1 VEFIKNNFFKTPI
14 YGQILETKVLIG
26 TIYTYIEEESKEVKS
41 AETFSNSVVGA
52 TLLLLIIQI
61 ALGGSLEFL
70 WTMINAFQLIAM
82 LPFLS
87 LKMPGFLLAF
97 FRIVNSFNFGLQF
110 VDFGSILS
118 DTFSIDASFE
128 GFSEAFS
135 SLGLISDN
143 VFSELS
149 DVMLFTFSGLALFLA
164 SALLYFLF
172 KRYQRKQ
179 EEKRIAEKREKKRKG
194 W

>member
-1 VEFIKNNFFKTPI
+1 MEFIKNNFFKTPI

>member
-1 VEFIKNNFFKTPI
+1 
-14 YGQILETKVLIG
+14 
-26 TIYTYIEEESKEVKS
+26 
-41 AETFSNSVVGA
+41 
-52 TLLLLIIQI
+52 
-61 ALGGSLEFL
+61 
-70 WTMINAFQLIAM
+70 MINAFQLIAM